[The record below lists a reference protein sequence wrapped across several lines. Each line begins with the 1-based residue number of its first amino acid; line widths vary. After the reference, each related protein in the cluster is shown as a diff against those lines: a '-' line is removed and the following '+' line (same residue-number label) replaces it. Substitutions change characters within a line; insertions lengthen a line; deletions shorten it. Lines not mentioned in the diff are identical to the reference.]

1 MDNLRRFPAPWRM
14 EEGGEREQCFRVY
27 DGNGLW
33 ICSVVHREDLHARSY
48 QYADEHLTRDE
59 ARRIAKAISRLP
71 ELLKRPQ
78 Y

>member
-1 MDNLRRFPAPWRM
+1 M
-14 EEGGEREQCFRVY
+14 EEDKHGFSVK
-27 DGNGLW
+27 DANGFH
-33 ICSVVHREDLHARSY
+33 ICGVPHRDDLHRNGY
-48 QYADEHLTRDE
+48 QYATDFLTRDE

>member
-1 MDNLRRFPAPWRM
+1 MDNLRRFPAPWTM
-14 EEGGEREQCFRVY
+14 EEDKHGF
-27 DGNGLW
+27 
-33 ICSVVHREDLHARSY
+33 SVKDASGFHGVPRWEYLHQSGY
-48 QYADEHLTRDE
+48 QYASSFLSREE